1 MKEMNMT
8 INEYQAKALCLYYG
22 YDKSEWT
29 NQEMVQTLLDDF
41 LNEKLYDIA
50 YKEDL
55 SE

>member
-8 INEYQAKALCLYYG
+8 INEYQAKALCLHFG
-22 YDKSEWT
+22 YDKNEWK
-29 NQEMVQTLLDDF
+29 NQEMIQELLNDF
-41 LNEKLYDIA
+41 LDEKLYSIA